1 MEEKFSNETIS
12 PKQTNKIVSVKST
25 VQESLLKIL
34 YAFDY
39 YYSMHG
45 QTQKFMLHKTSI
57 EKLNVSPVKIMKAVN

>member
-1 MEEKFSNETIS
+1 MGEKFSNETIS

-39 YYSMHG
+39 YSMHG

-57 EKLNVSPVKIMKAVN
+57 KKLNVSPVKIMKAVN